1 MPKNLLN
8 DEELKQLVMGSEYL
22 SGANPTPRFATDHAR
37 SASTTARAF
46 SRDRS
51 TWIISREPHPLGL
64 SERIPPPDDRPRPE
78 RD

>member
-37 SASTTARAF
+37 STTARAS
-46 SRDRS
+46 SRDRA
-51 TWIISREPHPLGL
+51 TWLISREPHPLGL
-64 SERIPPPDDRPRPE
+64 SNGSPPPDDSPRPE